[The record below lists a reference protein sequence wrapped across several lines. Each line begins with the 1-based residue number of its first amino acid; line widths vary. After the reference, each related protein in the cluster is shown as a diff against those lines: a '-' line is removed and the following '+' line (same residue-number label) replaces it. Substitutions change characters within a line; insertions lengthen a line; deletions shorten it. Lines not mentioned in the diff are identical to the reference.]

1 MHEIGVFLEER
12 DVISSFE
19 EAKYVKI
26 FEKDNNG
33 WKAKKT
39 IIINRNKNINGI
51 SEIREE
57 YKKLV
62 AQMEECKI
70 IVVNKAFGIPY
81 SVFYMEDFSVW
92 ELEGSPLEF
101 LNEIVKSEIEQEK
114 MDKQEEEVGKK
125 IGEGYY
131 FIDLQQLELTNP
143 EMSSKKAI
151 IPYMKQEDI
160 KKIDIHCC
168 HVPPWLIKE
177 RDKGNIEMD
186 IKEVKANDFNVSIV
200 CKDLMAN
207 GN

>member
-1 MHEIGVFLEER
+1 MYEIGVLLEGK

-26 FEKDNNG
+26 FEKDDNA

-39 IIINRNKNINGI
+39 IIINRNKNTNGI
-51 SEIREE
+51 REIREE

-92 ELEGSPLEF
+92 ELKGDPLNY
-101 LNEIVKSEIEQEK
+101 LDEIMKSEIEQET
-114 MDKQEEEVGKK
+114 MAEEENEIGKK
-125 IGEGYY
+125 IKEGHY
-131 FIDLQQLELTNP
+131 FIDLLELEITNP

-151 IPYMKQEDI
+151 IPYMKQEDV

-186 IKEVKANDFNVSIV
+186 IKEVKANDFNVSIL
-200 CKDLMAN
+200 CKNLMAN
-207 GN
+207 EN